1 MPTASP
7 IAQGLRTGAF
17 AEEVV
22 VDASQVVGIPP
33 ELPFDR
39 AALLA
44 CGVITG
50 FGAVVNTARGRA
62 GQRAW
67 S

>member
-22 VDASQVVGIPP
+22 VDASQAVGIPA
-33 ELPFDR
+33 ELPLDR

-50 FGAVVNTARGRA
+50 FGAVVNTAGVEPGRP
-62 GQRAW
+62 W